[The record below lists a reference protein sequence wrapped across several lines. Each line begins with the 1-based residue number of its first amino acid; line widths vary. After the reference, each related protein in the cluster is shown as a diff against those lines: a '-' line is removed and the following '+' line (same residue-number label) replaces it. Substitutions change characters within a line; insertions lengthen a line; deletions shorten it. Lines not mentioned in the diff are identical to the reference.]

1 MEEDQKARALRLAA
15 QLVLAEQLADREG
28 ADGAR
33 GRLRM
38 AISIAAGN
46 AHNLARSLGVTEE
59 EVQAET
65 EALRGHGTYKD
76 SRVHA
81 QP

>member
-1 MEEDQKARALRLAA
+1 MRLAA
-15 QLVLAEQLADREG
+15 QLVIAEQLADREG
-28 ADGAR
+28 ADSAR

-38 AISIAAGN
+38 AISVSAGN
-46 AHNLARSLGVTEE
+46 VHSLARSLGVTEE

-65 EALRGHGTYKD
+65 EALRGHGAYKV
-76 SRVHA
+76 SRAHA